1 VNSKVELSTKGAGTE
16 RSIKSGLEKVVRCVA
31 VGLVIALIV
40 GIVFYQF
47 SRAYSSDFT
56 QFYCAA
62 QMVRRGL
69 GNSLYDL
76 TKQIEFQSK
85 VARVQ
90 VFYNHPPFEALLFV
104 PFTYVSYRAAYMLWT
119 ITSLSLLIIAVL
131 LIEAGRGITSSI
143 SHFTRVPV
151 DVGLVT
157 AVFLTFAPATT
168 CLLLGQDSMLML
180 VVYSMAFVL
189 LKRGSDFRAGCVL
202 ACGLF
207 KFQLILPF
215 ALILLL
221 RRKWSALRGL
231 GLVGTL
237 LVLISVGISGAG
249 VLSAYPGFLFNST
262 YQRIGGFAP
271 EFMPNI
277 RGLLF
282 LLSRGKLAGLAFGV
296 LVAACSIVVLWYAA
310 RNWQDERLPTS
321 FAASVLATLL
331 SSYHLYNYD
340 LTLLLLP
347 IAILFSE
354 MVRRGLSLGR
364 SAIGPA
370 LILLFI
376 PPLHRLLLLHSIYAL
391 MGVPVAILY
400 VDALRLGR
408 TGPSSAHS
416 DSSLTSS
423 AL

>member
-1 VNSKVELSTKGAGTE
+1 MNSKIELSTKGAGTE

-31 VGLVIALIV
+31 VVLVIALIV
-40 GIVFYQF
+40 GIAFHQF
-47 SRAYSSDFT
+47 SHSSDFT
-56 QFYCAA
+56 NFYCAA
-62 QMVRRGL
+62 QMVRLGL
-69 GNSLYDL
+69 GSSLYDL
-76 TKQIEFQSK
+76 KIQMEFQSRI
-85 VARVQ
+85 APAP

-119 ITSLSLLIIAVL
+119 ITSLGLLIIAVL
-131 LIEAGRGITSSI
+131 LIEAGRGLTSSI
-143 SHFTRVPV
+143 SQFTRVRC

-157 AVFLTFAPATT
+157 VVFLTFAPTTT

-180 VVYSMAFVL
+180 VIYSMVFIL

-207 KFQLILPF
+207 KFQLVLPF
-215 ALILLL
+215 ALILFL
-221 RRKWSALRGL
+221 RHKWSALRGL

-237 LVLISVGISGAG
+237 LVLISVGMSGAG
-249 VLSAYPGFLFNST
+249 VLSSYPRFLFDST
-262 YQRIGGFAP
+262 YQRVRGFAP

-282 LLSRGKLAGLAFGV
+282 VFSHGKLAGLALSV
-296 LVAACSIVVLWYAA
+296 LAAACSMVVLWYAA
-310 RNWQDERLPTS
+310 RNWQDEQLATS

-364 SAIGPA
+364 STIGAA

-376 PPLHRLLLLHSIYAL
+376 SPLHRLLLLHSIYPL
-391 MGVPVAILY
+391 MGVPVAVLY
-400 VDALRLGR
+400 AHALRLGR
-408 TGPSSAHS
+408 TGLSSAHS
-416 DSSLTSS
+416 KPSLISS

>member
-1 VNSKVELSTKGAGTE
+1 MNSKIQLSTKRSGTE
-16 RSIKSGLEKVVRCVA
+16 GSIKSGLEKGVRCMAVA
-31 VGLVIALIV
+31 LVIALIV
-40 GIVFYQF
+40 GIAFYQF
-47 SRAYSSDFT
+47 SHAHSSDFT

-69 GNSLYDL
+69 GSSLYDL
-76 TKQIEFQSK
+76 TKQIEFQSR

-119 ITSLSLLIIAVL
+119 ITSLSLLISAAL
-131 LIEAGRGITSSI
+131 LIEAARGLTSSL
-143 SHFTRVPV
+143 SQFTRVRA

-157 AVFLTFAPATT
+157 VVFLTFAPATT

-180 VVYSMAFVL
+180 AIYSMAFVL

-207 KFQLILPF
+207 KLQLILPF

-221 RRKWSALRGL
+221 RHKWSALRGL

-249 VLSAYPGFLFNST
+249 VLSAYPRFLFDST
-262 YQRIGGFAP
+262 YQKIGGFAP
-271 EFMPNI
+271 EYMPNI

-282 LLSRGKLAGLAFGV
+282 VLSRGKLVGLAFGV
-296 LVAACSIVVLWYAA
+296 LVATCSMVVLWYAA
-310 RNWQDERLPTS
+310 RNWQDEQLPTS

-354 MVRRGLSLGR
+354 MVRRGLPLGR
-364 SAIGPA
+364 STIGAA
-370 LILLFI
+370 LIVLFI

-391 MGVPVAILY
+391 MGAPVALLY
-400 VDALRLGR
+400 VRALWLGR
-408 TGPSSAHS
+408 TGVSAAHS
-416 DSSLTSS
+416 GPSLRSS